1 MASSIRAELKIDNAS
16 NCPIAKASDSLAEP
30 ITDISRSIV
39 SDHKN
44 RQIEEFSTSAGTTIE
59 SAQINTVFED
69 ESRSVHRFQREKGTG
84 CVCEIIEQ
92 NESPIADIK
101 AEHGGL
107 TVTFYVA
114 DFTEIQNIVGELREV
129 YDSVQIIRLLQTEES
144 TPSDF
149 VAVDRNNLTARQ
161 REVLETSYEMGYF
174 DHPKQ
179 SNAGEVAEALGITT
193 STFSEHLA
201 AAQRKLLEPILTQ

>member
-1 MASSIRAELKIDNAS
+1 MTRSIRAELKIENAT
-16 NCPIAKASDSLAEP
+16 NCPIAKVSGSLAEP

-39 SDHKN
+39 SDQEN
-44 RQIEEFSTSAGTTIE
+44 QRTEEFSLPSDTAIDSSQFDSI
-59 SAQINTVFED
+59 FED
-69 ESRSVHRFQREKGTG
+69 ESQVIYRFQREKGVG

-92 NESPIADIK
+92 NGPPIAGIK

-107 TVTFYVA
+107 IVTFYA
-114 DFTEIQNIVGELREV
+114 TDFIEAQGVIEELREV
-129 YDSVQIIRLLQTEES
+129 YDNVQIIRLVQTTQS
-144 TPSDF
+144 PPTDF
-149 VAVDRNNLTARQ
+149 IAVDRSTLTNRQ

-174 DHPKQ
+174 DHPKR
-179 SNAGEVAEALGITT
+179 SNAGEVAAALDITT